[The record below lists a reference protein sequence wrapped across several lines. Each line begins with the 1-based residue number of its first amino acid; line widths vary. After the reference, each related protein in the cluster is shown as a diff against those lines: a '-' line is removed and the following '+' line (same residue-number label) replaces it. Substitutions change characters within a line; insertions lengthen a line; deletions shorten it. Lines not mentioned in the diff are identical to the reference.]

1 MSVCATLANPYG
13 WKIFQYVSV
22 TSTTA
27 SARRIDEW
35 LPPGLNLLVGKIWV
49 VSILL
54 VLGLFALS
62 KRRPTIRQLCLV
74 LCFLPLACG
83 SVRMAPWGAT
93 IRAPIVTALSAPN
106 LPQRDT

>member
-62 KRRPTIRQLCLV
+62 KRRPSIRQLCLV

-83 SVRMAPWGAT
+83 SVRMVPWWLLINAPT
-93 IRAPIVTALSAPN
+93 FPPPTP
-106 LPQRDT
+106 PHPPH